1 MDSILE
7 SASPAFFDT
16 TAPAWIVLGIVLL
29 PLLGFV
35 IQIFFGKRLPRQGDF
50 VPTGAIGMSALLA
63 IYLGIQMFRAG
74 NPDLLYQSSDA
85 GFIWKWLDYGRCKL
99 FAGVLL
105 DNAGIIMLMM
115 VTVVSFFIH
124 LFSIGYMHGD
134 KYYPRF
140 FAYLGLFCF
149 SMLGL
154 VACDN
159 ILFMFIF
166 WELVG
171 FCSYLLIGFFFYEEE
186 PPRAANKA
194 FLVNKVGD
202 CLFMA
207 GILLIFHVTGTFNF
221 REIFHF
227 VESGQWVESASSIGV
242 YAGISPQAL
251 LTIAG
256 ILVFGGAVSK
266 SAQFPLHVW
275 LPDAM
280 AGPTPVSA
288 LIHAATMVAAG
299 VFMVGRMF
307 PFFTPTALLVIA
319 IVGMI
324 TAVFAATIGIVHND
338 IKKVL
343 AYSTCSQLGYM
354 VMALGIGGFTA
365 GLFHLITHA
374 CFKACL
380 FLGSGSVIH
389 AVHTQDMREMGGLR
403 KKMPITHLTF
413 LISTLALTGVPC
425 LSGYFSKDAI
435 IANALEWGM
444 TEKGAGYVPWIF
456 ATVAA
461 FMTMFYMMRLMYMTF
476 WGEPKNQEK
485 YDHAHESP
493 PVMTIPLIALAILA
507 VLGAGTVLP
516 WQTASDT
523 WYAALV
529 QRPEAVAAAVTAG
542 MPQVTETFHHLH
554 EGMHHAEHSAHY
566 VALFVSLAV
575 VAAGFALAWLFYG
588 KKLFSAEKA
597 AAKLRPI
604 HKTVLNKY
612 YIDDFND
619 WAFVRGLQK
628 LCWLFKV
635 TAEALIDFIV
645 NFAGYLT
652 RFVAFIHGLIDKY
665 IVDGLVN
672 FWWWLTHLLAGIFR
686 VLQTGNTKDYLAIAL
701 LGAVVICLVMLFV

>member
-1 MDSILE
+1 ME
-7 SASPAFFDT
+7 QFFET
-16 TAPAWIVLGIVLL
+16 TTPAWITLAIVLL
-29 PLLGFV
+29 PLLGFT
-35 IQIFFGKRLPRQGDF
+35 IQIFFGKRLPRQGDW
-50 VPTGAIGMSALLA
+50 VPTGAIGLSAVLA
-63 IYLGIQMFRAG
+63 VYLGVQMFRLWDH
-74 NPDLLYQSSDA
+74 NLCYESISEEI
-85 GFIWKWLDYGRCKL
+85 GFVWKWLDYGSVKL
-99 FAGVLL
+99 YTGVLL
-105 DNAGIIMLMM
+105 DNAGIVMLMM
-115 VTVVSFFIH
+115 VTVVSFCIH

-134 KYYPRF
+134 RYYPRF

-154 VACDN
+154 VASDN
-159 ILFMFIF
+159 LLFMFIF

-202 CLFMA
+202 CLFFA
-207 GILLIFHVTGTFNF
+207 GIIIVYHVTGTFNF
-221 REIFHF
+221 NAIFEF
-227 VESGQWVESASSIGV
+227 VQQGHWFETVSSSAVYSGW
-242 YAGISPQAL
+242 ISPQGL
-251 LTIAG
+251 LTLAG
-256 ILVFGGAVSK
+256 VLIFGGAVSK

-319 IVGMI
+319 IVGTI
-324 TAVFAATIGIVHND
+324 TALVAATIGIVHND

-354 VMALGIGGFTA
+354 MLALGIGGFTA

-389 AVHTQDMREMGGLR
+389 AVHSQDMRDMGGLR
-403 KKMPITHLTF
+403 RKMPITHLTF

-444 TEKGAGYVPWIF
+444 SAGAAAYVPWVF
-456 ATVAA
+456 ASAVAC
-461 FMTMFYMMRLMYMTF
+461 MTMFYMMRLMYMTF

-485 YDHAHESP
+485 FDHAHESP
-493 PVMTIPLIALAILA
+493 PVMTIPLIILAFLAIFA
-507 VLGAGTVLP
+507 AGTVLP
-516 WQTASDT
+516 WQTAADT
-523 WYAALV
+523 WYGDLV
-529 QRPEAVAAAVTAG
+529 QRPDCAAMADTAQL
-542 MPQVTETFHHLH
+542 PEVKH
-554 EGMHHAEHSAHY
+554 EFEHMYHEMHHASHTAHY
-566 VALFVSLAV
+566 VALGVSLFV
-575 VAAGFALAWLFYG
+575 VALGFVLAWLFYG
-588 KKLFSAEKA
+588 KKTLSAEKTA
-597 AAKLRPI
+597 NSIGPVYR
-604 HKTVLNKY
+604 TVVNKY
-612 YIDDFND
+612 YLDDFNEV
-619 WAFVRGLQK
+619 AFVKGLPK
-628 LCWLFKV
+628 FCNLWKV
-635 TAEALIDFIV
+635 TVEAFIDFCV
-645 NFAGYLT
+645 NFTGYLT

-665 IVDGLVN
+665 VVDGLVN
-672 FWWWLTHLLAGIFR
+672 FWWWFTHLLSGSFR
-686 VLQTGNTKDYLAIAL
+686 VLQTGSGKDYLALAL
-701 LGAVVICLVMLFV
+701 LGAVLISLVMIFVR

>member
-1 MDSILE
+1 ME
-7 SASPAFFDT
+7 QFFE
-16 TAPAWIVLGIVLL
+16 TATPGYIAWAIFLI
-29 PLLGFV
+29 PLLGFL
-35 IQIFFGKRLPRQGDF
+35 IQIFFGEKMPRKGDF
-50 VPTGAIGMSALLA
+50 VPTGAIGISAVLA
-63 IYLGIQMFRAG
+63 IYLGVQMFKTWDPG
-74 NPDLLYQSSDA
+74 LCYESIKNGLT
-85 GFIWKWLDYGRCKL
+85 WKWLDYGVCKL
-99 FAGVLL
+99 HAGILL
-105 DNAGIIMLMM
+105 DNAAIIMLMM
-115 VTVVSFFIH
+115 VTVVSFCIH

-154 VACDN
+154 VVSDN
-159 ILFMFIF
+159 LLFMFIF

-202 CLFMA
+202 CSFMA
-207 GILLIFHVTGTFNF
+207 GILLVFHVTGTFNF
-221 REIFHF
+221 REIFAS
-227 VESGQWVESASSIGV
+227 VESGEWVARASEIGT
-242 YAGISPQAL
+242 YSWISPEAL
-251 LTIAG
+251 LTLAG
-256 ILVFGGAVSK
+256 VLIFGGAVSK

-319 IVGMI
+319 VIGTI

-354 VMALGIGGFTA
+354 MLALGIGGFTA

-403 KKMPITHLTF
+403 KKMPVTHLTF

-444 TEKGAGYVPWIF
+444 TEKGAAYIPWLF
-456 ATVAA
+456 ASIAA
-461 FMTMFYMMRLMYMTF
+461 AMTMFYMMRLMYMTF

-493 PVMTIPLIALAILA
+493 PVMTIPLIVLA
-507 VLGAGTVLP
+507 VLAIGAAGTVLP
-516 WQTASDT
+516 WQTAADT
-523 WYAALV
+523 WYGELV
-529 QRPEAVAAAVTAG
+529 PRPECVAAAPSAG
-542 MPQVTETFHHLH
+542 LPHVEHAFHEMYH
-554 EGMHHAEHSAHY
+554 GMEHASHSAHY
-566 VALFVSLAV
+566 IALFGSLGV
-575 VAAGFALAWLFYG
+575 VAMGFFLAWLFYG
-588 KKLFSAEKA
+588 RKVFSAAKA
-597 AAKLRPI
+597 AAAIAPI

-619 WAFVRGLQK
+619 WAFVKGLQK
-628 LCWLFKV
+628 FCWLWKITV
-635 TAEALIDFIV
+635 EALIDFVV
-645 NFAGYLT
+645 NFAGYFT

-665 IVDGLVN
+665 IVDGMVN
-672 FWWWLTHLLAGIFR
+672 FWWWLFHLLSSIFR
-686 VLQTGNTKDYLAIAL
+686 VLQTGNTKDYLGLAL
-701 LGAVVICLVMLFV
+701 LGAVIIALAMLFF

>member
-1 MDSILE
+1 ME
-7 SASPAFFDT
+7 QFFET
-16 TAPAWIVLGIVLL
+16 TTPAWIAVAIVLI
-29 PLLGFV
+29 PLLGFLV
-35 IQIFFGKRLPRQGDF
+35 QIFFGRSLPRKGDW
-50 VPTGAIGMSALLA
+50 VPTGAIGVSAVLA
-63 IYLGIQMFRAG
+63 VYLGVQMFRAW
-74 NPDLLYQSSDA
+74 NPDLCYESVRE
-85 GFIWKWLDYGRCKL
+85 GFVWRWLDYGKVKL
-99 FAGVLL
+99 FSGVLL

-134 KYYPRF
+134 KYYHRF

-154 VACDN
+154 VATDN
-159 ILFMFIF
+159 IFFMFIF

-202 CLFMA
+202 VLFML
-207 GILLIFHVTGTFNF
+207 GFIIIFHVTGSFNF
-221 REIFHF
+221 REIFHC
-227 VESGQWVESASSIGV
+227 VESGDWAHRAAEIPL
-242 YAGISPQAL
+242 YAGWITPHGL
-251 LTIAG
+251 LTLAG
-256 ILVFGGAVSK
+256 VLVFCGAVSK

-299 VFMVGRMF
+299 VFMVGRMY
-307 PFFTPTALLVIA
+307 PFFTPEALLVIA
-319 IVGMI
+319 VIGMI

-354 VMALGIGGFTA
+354 IMALGVGGFMA

-403 KKMPITHLTF
+403 KKMPVTHITF

-444 TEKGAGYVPWIF
+444 TEKGAHYLPFVFG
-456 ATVAA
+456 AGAA

-476 WGEPKNQEK
+476 WNEPKNREK

-493 PVMTIPLIALAILA
+493 PVMTIPLVALA
-507 VLGAGTVLP
+507 VLAVIAAGTILP
-516 WQTASDT
+516 WQTAGDT
-523 WYAALV
+523 WYADLV
-529 QRPEAVAAAVTAG
+529 RKPEAAAAAETAG
-542 MPQVTETFHHLH
+542 FPEIRHTFHELH
-554 EGMHHAEHSAHY
+554 EGMHHAAHSAHY
-566 VALFVSLAV
+566 IALGASLAMVAL
-575 VAAGFALAWLFYG
+575 GFFLAWLFYG
-588 KKLFSAEKA
+588 RRVFSAEKTA
-597 AAKLRPI
+597 NAIRPVYN
-604 HKTVLNKY
+604 TVINKY
-612 YIDDFND
+612 YMDDFND
-619 WAFVRGLQK
+619 VVFVKGLPK
-628 LCWLFKV
+628 LCHLFRI
-635 TAEALIDFIV
+635 TAEAFIDFLV
-645 NFAGYLT
+645 NFSGYFT
-652 RFVAFIHGLIDKY
+652 RFTAFIHGLVDKY
-665 IVDGLVN
+665 VVDGLVN
-672 FWWWLTHLLAGIFR
+672 FWWWFSHLLSGIFR
-686 VLQTGNTKDYLAIAL
+686 VLQTGNTKDYLGMAL
-701 LGAVVICLVMLFV
+701 LGAVIIALVMLFV